1 MNIGEINGVQV
12 AVSPEAYEKI
22 RKQKIIEENKILKE
36 LQQELE
42 RYKNITEIHEKYF
55 ELINDLAFDYDGCET
70 TGDLMNLI
78 DELKKYASLGRV
90 ANTTEVIYVSGNNKK
105 YNILHE
111 ELKGSDSNE

>member
-1 MNIGEINGVQV
+1 MKDFISFIDFTNMSDE
-12 AVSPEAYEKI
+12 EKY
-22 RKQKIIEENKILKE
+22 KLLNKKE
-36 LQQELE
+36 YELE
-42 RYKNITEIHEKYF
+42 RYKNIIEIHEKYF

-90 ANTTEVIYVSGNNKK
+90 ANTTKVIYVSGNKK

-111 ELKGSDSNE
+111 ELKGE